1 MAAFLRN
8 PRIIAAATIG
18 AGALVLT
25 SRYLSGST
33 EAGTATGKLHIIY
46 YASFTNIMITYQ
58 LTKHWI
64 LIPKVRSL
72 VFSTLYYLSYLGA
85 YKLFPPSADYPDLS
99 KHNNLMAN
107 NLTPQVNIL

>member
-72 VFSTLYYLSYLGA
+72 LFSTLYYLSYLGA